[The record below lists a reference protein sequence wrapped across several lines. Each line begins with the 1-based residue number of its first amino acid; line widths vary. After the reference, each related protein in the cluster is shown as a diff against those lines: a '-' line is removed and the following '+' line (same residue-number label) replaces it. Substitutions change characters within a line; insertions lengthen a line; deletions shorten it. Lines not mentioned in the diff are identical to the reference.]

1 MSQRVKRM
9 RILIIGENG
18 ERIPYE
24 KCTAHVDKEKLR
36 FKTEAERDAHRR
48 EIDRRKVA
56 NYVETVT
63 NPHER
68 KIDAIL
74 AAKRNRKSIYATLP
88 RRNGKHFRS
97 MMLRDQDFS
106 KIVFTETPDPS

>member
-1 MSQRVKRM
+1 MAKIIKR
-9 RILIIGENG
+9 RIFPGAVCEQIV
-18 ERIPYE
+18 Y
-24 KCTAHVDKEKLR
+24 TVQSDMHVNKEKLR
-36 FKTEAERDAHRR
+36 LKSEAEREAHRR

-97 MMLRDQDFS
+97 MMLRDQDFRR
-106 KIVFTETPDPS
+106 